1 MAKAPVSTTEARKL
15 LNLNKSRR
23 GKYNANGQKI
33 DGHWFASAA
42 EAKRYLQ
49 LKSMEER
56 GLIEDLKLQPS
67 YPIVHAGQPI
77 TTYRADFRYVI
88 LNELRRA
95 ETVVVEDVKGMVT
108 DVYLIKKKL
117 VQAQYNLK
125 INEIPSRDVDKW
137 VDKTP

>member
-1 MAKAPVSTTEARKL
+1 MTKAPVSTTEARKL

-42 EAKRYLQ
+42 EAKRYVQ
-49 LKSMEER
+49 LKDMQQDD
-56 GLIEDLKLQPS
+56 LIEDLVLQPS
-67 YPIVHAGQPI
+67 YPIVHHGKPI
-77 TTYRADFRYVI
+77 TTYRADFRYVV
-88 LNELRRA
+88 LNELKRS

-117 VQAQYNLK
+117 VEAQYNLK
-125 INEIPSRDVDKW
+125 INEIPARDVDKW
-137 VDKTP
+137 VNRTP

>member
-1 MAKAPVSTTEARKL
+1 MTKAPVSTTEARKL

-49 LKSMEER
+49 LKDMQQDD
-56 GLIEDLKLQPS
+56 LIEDLVLQPS
-67 YPIVHAGQPI
+67 YPIVHHGKPI
-77 TTYRADFRYVI
+77 TTYRADFRYVV
-88 LNELRRA
+88 LNELKRA
-95 ETVVVEDVKGMVT
+95 EAVVVEDVKGMVT

-117 VQAQYNLK
+117 VEAQYGLK
-125 INEIPSRDVDKW
+125 INEIPARDVDKW
-137 VDKTP
+137 VNRTP

>member
-1 MAKAPVSTTEARKL
+1 MTKLPVSTTEARKL

-23 GKYNANGQKI
+23 GKYNANGQRI

-49 LKSMEER
+49 LKDMER
-56 GLIEDLKLQPS
+56 DGMIEDLVLQPS
-67 YPIVHAGQPI
+67 YAIVHHGRPI

-88 LNELRRA
+88 LNELKRP
-95 ETVVVEDVKGMVT
+95 ELVVVEDVKGMVT

-117 VQAQYNLK
+117 VEAQYNLK
-125 INEIPSRDVDKW
+125 INEIPARDVDKW
-137 VDKTP
+137 VNKTP

>member
-1 MAKAPVSTTEARKL
+1 MTKAPVSTTEARKL

-49 LKSMEER
+49 LKDMQQDD
-56 GLIEDLKLQPS
+56 LIEDLVLQPS
-67 YPIVHAGQPI
+67 YPIVHHGKPI
-77 TTYRADFRYVI
+77 TTYRADFRYVV
-88 LNELRRA
+88 LNELKRSEA
-95 ETVVVEDVKGMVT
+95 VVVEDVKGMVT

-117 VQAQYNLK
+117 VEAQYNLK
-125 INEIPSRDVDKW
+125 INEIPARDVDKW
-137 VDKTP
+137 VNRTP

>member
-49 LKSMEER
+49 LKSMEEK

>member
-1 MAKAPVSTTEARKL
+1 MTKAPVSTTEARKL

-49 LKSMEER
+49 LKDMQQDD
-56 GLIEDLKLQPS
+56 LIEDLVLQPS
-67 YPIVHAGQPI
+67 YPIVHHGKPI
-77 TTYRADFRYVI
+77 TTYRADFRYVV
-88 LNELRRA
+88 LNELKRS

-117 VQAQYNLK
+117 VEAQYNLK
-125 INEIPSRDVDKW
+125 INEIPARDIDKW
-137 VDKTP
+137 VNRTP

>member
-1 MAKAPVSTTEARKL
+1 MTKAPVSTTEARKL

-23 GKYNANGQKI
+23 GKYNANGQRI

-49 LKSMEER
+49 LKDMERDSM
-56 GLIEDLKLQPS
+56 IEDLVLQPS
-67 YPIVHAGQPI
+67 YPIVHHGRPI

-88 LNELRRA
+88 LNELKRP
-95 ETVVVEDVKGMVT
+95 ELVVVEDVKGMVT

-117 VQAQYNLK
+117 VEAQYNLK
-125 INEIPSRDVDKW
+125 INEIPARDVDKW
-137 VDKTP
+137 VNKTP